1 MEKFPEDNDTD
12 LSGGPNE
19 DHTQFD
25 LISLGS
31 PRADLIDTERYGH
44 DGSDS
49 EALSKLTSVKEA
61 VVAYL
66 SEQRSALRRN
76 AQDVIE
82 DIDALANRENWTF
95 DEHFASTVTVL
106 TQANAF
112 LNTLGESSADVERA
126 IQQLADDA
134 KKAAPPPTE
143 ESNKL
148 VSFGASSLMYL
159 LTFFLGRWLTTATG
173 CGILLSGAGGQVALA
188 VLMNNLVVPLTQAML
203 GDPMGTALRNY
214 GPNVPSE
221 DSRQYANFMTAH
233 AVYVRS
239 CISGISPTDYDPV
252 VEMDRVINEVVWRE
266 QGRPD
271 PTTNEP
277 TTKGTWF
284 PSGVSMTIHPKQPAG
299 EVTAALKAAP
309 YSGGQR
315 ARVVGSML
323 ARILVSDEAPVHTF
337 SFYNGVTGLLSGLW
351 PTLFGATASGLAV
364 ARVVDAAMHT
374 TAGTFAMFVMFQIQ
388 DYLRPIVQSAQ
399 RVDPTDEE
407 YLKLKMA
414 PYVPIILAAGNKQ
427 DSVKEVAEALTRL
440 QLRLKSAQDSLGAG
454 SLRRDGLVHLQRQVK
469 RLYKL
474 YKKKVDDYQDEI
486 DTAHKDVQILD
497 SPAHK
502 LARGVLDT
510 WRVFSG
516 KTAKSTGKSWTDGS
530 PSVVRAAS
538 KYLGYATALVP
549 STVLSIEVSKG
560 IGDAYQTIRQQVANS
575 RNSARPSAGV
585 LTPSNPTEAQ
595 AQHRGSAIAW
605 QPPAPVVTASD
616 VTLTPEQIASAQNPY
631 MAASAFNATL
641 AIAGW
646 NLRNVAFDPMFQH
659 VIHAGIGLAER
670 GLSMCCGYGRTDG
683 ATATAVDLTGQHQ
696 PDLQLGSQ
704 EIEERLARIEA
715 NLRLS
720 ADELRRLGSGVMG
733 DGPVTED
740 TGLGDGNDVL
750 QASGSQSTT
759 VSDGDPS
766 SPSGSNNSR
775 MD

>member
-1 MEKFPEDNDTD
+1 MEKFPEDNDTG

-19 DHTQFD
+19 DHIQFD

-31 PRADLIDTERYGH
+31 PRADLIDTERYGN

-49 EALSKLTSVKEA
+49 EPLSKLTSVKEA
-61 VVAYL
+61 VVTYL

-76 AQDVIE
+76 AQDVID
-82 DIDALANRENWTF
+82 DIDALASRENWTF
-95 DEHFASTVTVL
+95 TEHFASTVTVL
-106 TQANAF
+106 TQAHAF
-112 LNTLGESSADVERA
+112 LNTLGESSVDVERA

-134 KKAAPPPTE
+134 KKAAPPPTD

-309 YSGGQR
+309 YSVGQR

-374 TAGTFAMFVMFQIQ
+374 TAGALAMFVMFQIQ
-388 DYLRPIVQSAQ
+388 DYLRPMVQSAQ

-427 DSVKEVAEALTRL
+427 DSVTEVAEALTRL
-440 QLRLKSAQDSLGAG
+440 QSRLKSAQDSLGDG
-454 SLRRDGLVHLQRQVK
+454 SSNRDGLVHLQRQVK
-469 RLYKL
+469 KLYKL
-474 YKKKVDDYQDEI
+474 YKQKVDHYQDEI

-497 SPAHK
+497 SPSHK

-538 KYLGYATALVP
+538 KYLGYASALVP

-575 RNSARPSAGV
+575 RNSALASAGR
-585 LTPSNPTEAQ
+585 LAPSNPTEAQ
-595 AQHRGSAIAW
+595 AQYRGSAIAW
-605 QPPAPVVTASD
+605 QPQVPAVTASD

-670 GLSMCCGYGRTDG
+670 GLSICCGYGRTDG

-696 PDLQLGSQ
+696 PDPQDGSQ

-715 NLRLS
+715 NLRMS
-720 ADELRRLGSGVMG
+720 ADELRHLGSGVMG

-750 QASGSQSTT
+750 QACDSQSTT

-766 SPSGSNNSR
+766 SQSGSNNSR